1 MERLAPVCA
10 YEDHTSRLAQVLLLY
25 ISVEER
31 QFVYVFAVTASMP
44 SGEKT
49 TFPTQL
55 AEPTNSCGSSR

>member
-10 YEDHTSRLAQVLLLY
+10 YEDHTSRLAQVLLSY

-31 QFVYVFAVTASMP
+31 QFVYGLTVTASVP

-55 AEPTNSCGSSR
+55 VEPTNLRGSPR